1 MAVETSS
8 LERVPESLALSKL
21 EASRMLGGSVRTT
34 DRFIALTESSVRR
47 LGRRVVI
54 PRNNVQGLLRADHPT
69 QAA

>member
-1 MAVETSS
+1 MAAETSS

-21 EASRMLGGSVRTT
+21 EASRMVGGSVRTI

-47 LGRRVVI
+47 LGRGVVI
-54 PRNNVQGLLRADHPT
+54 PRNSVQGHLRADHPT